1 MASTTDYINLTLY
14 QDESSEDIVTFDTTY
29 EIEGEQLIARIGKDF
44 SATAFTGD
52 DDADV
57 IVAYVINNVGAGYTT
72 DGTYALTI
80 SGGTVT
86 DAAGTVTIANG
97 IVTTVSI
104 TNGGSGY
111 ASQPTVAIGGSPGS
125 PTTAASIS
133 LIPGVAGYLTFNGK
147 SEQVTAGDTYTISL
161 SNTKTGALPDDFSGY
176 WDLIGEDSTG
186 KTLRHMQGEVYLE
199 KSITKISSF
208 T

>member
-14 QDESSEDIVTFDTTY
+14 QDESSEDTVTFDTTY
-29 EIEGEQLIARIGKDF
+29 AIEGEKLIARIGKDF

-52 DDADV
+52 DDAGV
-57 IVAYVINNVGAGYTT
+57 LVAYVINNVGAAYT
-72 DGTYALTI
+72 DGTYALVI
-80 SGGTVT
+80 SGGTIT
-86 DAAGTVTIANG
+86 DATGTVTIANG

-104 TNGGSGY
+104 TDGGSGY
-111 ASQPTVAIGGSPGS
+111 TSQPTVTIGGSPGT
-125 PTTAASIS
+125 PTTAADIS
-133 LIPGVAGYLTFNGK
+133 LIPGVAGYLTLNGK
-147 SEQVTAGDTYTISL
+147 SEQDAAGDTYTISL

-176 WDLIGEDSTG
+176 WDLVGEDSTG
-186 KTLRHMQGEVYLE
+186 KTLRHMQGEVFLE